1 MSRVVALGGLAAPYG
16 SHRRPGT
23 ARQAGHRRRRG
34 RRGSGRANEPSAAM
48 AWRCSAQLEQRHRC
62 LAQLEQRHRCLSQRE
77 QRHRR
82 SARPAQRRR
91 CLSQREQRHRCLSQL
106 SPAVFTTWVRASGGS
121 RARGTDQRF
130 DAARADAGDRA
141 GQHRPDRDHDRHF
154 EQVANGTIGGDGELR
169 QEHAAS
175 VAGARLRY
183 GHRLHV
189 VARG

>member
-34 RRGSGRANEPSAAM
+34 RRGSGRANEPSATM
-48 AWRCSAQLEQRHRC
+48 ARRCSAQLEQRHRC
-62 LAQLEQRHRCLSQRE
+62 LAQLEQRHRCLSQPE
-77 QRHRR
+77 QRHRCL
-82 SARPAQRRR
+82 AQ
-91 CLSQREQRHRCLSQL
+91 LEQRHRCLSQL